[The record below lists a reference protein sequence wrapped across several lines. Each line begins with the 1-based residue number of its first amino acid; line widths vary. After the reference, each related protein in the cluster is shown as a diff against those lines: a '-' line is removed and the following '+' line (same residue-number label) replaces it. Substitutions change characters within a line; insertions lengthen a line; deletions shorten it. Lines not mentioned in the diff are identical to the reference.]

1 MNTQKRAFILYFLG
15 LFIMPMGVIIMVRS
29 NLGPPP
35 LASLAGHVSSVLP
48 ITLGTASFLL
58 QAIIVSMVLI
68 IRKDKKAVFIFVA
81 ATLLGFG
88 LDFWGLFLNSYT
100 PETMATRVISFF
112 IGLFI
117 LSFGQNMVRY
127 SEFKATPLLEY
138 MKLYQMAYKTE
149 HILIPRLS
157 VEGSLLAFSFI
168 LAFFAGLGFGNI
180 GPGTLILL
188 FGMPFFLA
196 AQNQWMYPLFHKKNA
211 KISV

>member
-1 MNTQKRAFILYFLG
+1 MQTKRRAMILYFLG

-58 QAIIVSMVLI
+58 QSLIVLMVMI
-68 IRKDKKAVFIFVA
+68 IRKEKTAVFIFVA

-88 LDFWGLFLNSYT
+88 LDFWGIFFNEYT
-100 PETMATRVISFF
+100 PSSMTTRFVSFF

-127 SEFKATPLLEY
+127 SNFKATPLLEY
-138 MKLYQMAYKTE
+138 MKLYQLIYKTDR
-149 HILIPRLS
+149 ILIPRFS
-157 VEGSLLAFSFI
+157 VEGSLLLLSLT
-168 LAFFAGLGFGNI
+168 LAYFAGLGLGNI
-180 GPGTLILL
+180 GIGTFILL
-188 FGMPFFLA
+188 FGMPFFLS
-196 AQNQWMYPLFHKKNA
+196 AQNVWMYPLFHKKNA
-211 KISV
+211 ALSV

>member
-1 MNTQKRAFILYFLG
+1 MQTQKRAFILYFLG

-35 LASLAGHVSSVLP
+35 LASLAGHVSDVLP

-58 QAIIVSMVLI
+58 QAIIVLMVMLI
-68 IRKDKKAVFIFVA
+68 KKEKKAVLIFVA

-88 LDFWGLFLNSYT
+88 LDFWGLFFNSYT
-100 PETMATRVISFF
+100 PESLTVRLISFF

-127 SEFKATPLLEY
+127 SKFKATPLLEY
-138 MKLYQMAYKTE
+138 MGLYQRLYKTDR
-149 HILIPRLS
+149 ILIPRLS
-157 VEGSLLAFSFI
+157 VEGSLLFLSLS
-168 LAFFAGLGFGNI
+168 LAYLAGLGLGNI

-188 FGMPFFLA
+188 FGMPFFLT

-211 KISV
+211 S